1 MSSEKISQRFPG
13 QTLGWGF
20 SLRLSLYFAVV
31 FTIGALGLLF
41 IGYHS
46 IGRAFEAREIGTLEE
61 RLDEY
66 KAWLELGL
74 TNTEPLF
81 EDVSTRDF
89 INTRFYAQLDLS
101 KDDMFLRLQG
111 NSRVRQMLLCS
122 PKCTVLFNKET
133 VEKLPSR
140 TRDAGLFLDGENEDS
155 LWAVASLPLSE
166 EFGGGFLQ
174 AGKSLRTGEAV
185 LDRFRKIFLLGVL
198 PALLVGIVGGTLM
211 TYKSIGPI
219 RVLINTIHDILRT
232 GDLSRRAESPK
243 GGDELTPLVNAFNRL
258 LGRQERLIG
267 SMHTSLDSVAH
278 DLRTPM
284 ARLRATAESALQK
297 GNEEGGK
304 QHVDALS
311 DCLEESDHVLSM
323 LRTLMELSEADA
335 GAMRLRLEELTM
347 DEILK
352 TVVELYEFVAE
363 EKRIHIE
370 IEPSQNDVTLVADR
384 ARLLQLFANLVDN
397 ALKFSPK
404 DSTITVG
411 AHSTRNHVNVWV
423 QDQGAGIDDDDQ
435 SRIWDR
441 LFRGD
446 RSRSTKGVG
455 LGLSFVRAIAEAH
468 GGSTQVQSSPG
479 KGARFIIRLP
489 IDPPPD
495 AGERIDLTKE
505 AEAPETSSTN

>member
-1 MSSEKISQRFPG
+1 MSFEKISHRFPG

-46 IGRAFEAREIGTLEE
+46 LARAFEAREIGTLEE
-61 RLDEY
+61 RLYEY
-66 KAWLELGL
+66 QAWMRLGL
-74 TNTEPLF
+74 NSSEPLLEDALTRDYVNSRF
-81 EDVSTRDF
+81 YTQLDVS
-89 INTRFYAQLDLS
+89 N
-101 KDDMFLRLQG
+101 DDMFLRLQG
-111 NSRVRQMLLCS
+111 NSRVQPMLLW
-122 PKCTVLFNKET
+122 PPNTATFFDQEVVKN
-133 VEKLPSR
+133 LPGG
-140 TRDAGLFLDGENEDS
+140 TRESGLFLGGDHQDD
-155 LWAVASLPLSE
+155 LWAVASLPLSAE
-166 EFGGGFLQ
+166 LGGGFLQ

-185 LDRFRKIFLLGVL
+185 LDRFRQIFLLGVL
-198 PALLVGIVGGTLM
+198 PVLLVGIIGGTFM
-211 TYKSIGPI
+211 TYNSIGPI

-232 GDLSRRAESPK
+232 GDLSRRAKSPK

-258 LGRQERLIG
+258 LGRQERLIE

-284 ARLRATAESALQK
+284 ARLRATAESALENTSDTK
-297 GNEEGGK
+297 EAKHAE
-304 QHVDALS
+304 ALS

-335 GAMRLRLEELTM
+335 GAMRLRLEELSM
-347 DEILK
+347 DEK
-352 TVVELYEFVAE
+352 
-363 EKRIHIE
+363 HIQLA

-404 DSTITVG
+404 GSTVTLG

-423 QDQGAGIDDDDQ
+423 QDEGTGIEEEDQ

-446 RSRSTKGVG
+446 RSRSTRGVG
-455 LGLSFVRAIAEAH
+455 LGLSFVRAISEAH
-468 GGSTQVQSSPG
+468 GGSTQVQSTPG

-495 AGERIDLTKE
+495 AGERIDLTKDE
-505 AEAPETSSTN
+505 

>member
-1 MSSEKISQRFPG
+1 MSSEKISHRFPG

-46 IGRAFEAREIGTLEE
+46 IARAFEAREIGTLEE
-61 RLDEY
+61 RLYEY
-66 KAWLELGL
+66 QAWMRLGL
-74 TNTEPLF
+74 TSSELLLEDALTRDYVNSRFYTQL
-81 EDVSTRDF
+81 DVS
-89 INTRFYAQLDLS
+89 N
-101 KDDMFLRLQG
+101 DDMFLRLQG
-111 NSRVRQMLLCS
+111 NDRVQSMLLCS
-122 PKCTVLFNKET
+122 PKCEAFFDKEM
-133 VEKLPSR
+133 VKKLPGR
-140 TRDAGLFLDGENEDS
+140 TRDAGLFLGGDHKDD
-155 LWAVASLPLSE
+155 LWAVASLPLSDE
-166 EFGGGFLQ
+166 LGGGFLQ

-185 LDRFRKIFLLGVL
+185 LDRFRQIFLLGVL
-198 PALLVGIVGGTLM
+198 PALLVGIIGGTFM
-211 TYKSIGPI
+211 TYNSIGPI

-232 GDLSRRAESPK
+232 GDLSRRAKSPK

-258 LGRQERLIG
+258 LGRQELLIE

-284 ARLRATAESALQK
+284 ARLRATAESALENTSDTK
-297 GNEEGGK
+297 ETKHAE
-304 QHVDALS
+304 ALS

-323 LRTLMELSEADA
+323 LRTLMELSEAEA
-335 GAMRLRLEELTM
+335 GAMRLRLEELSM

-363 EKRIHIE
+363 EKQIQLA

-404 DSTITVG
+404 DSTVTLG

-423 QDQGAGIDDDDQ
+423 QDQGTGIEEEDQ

-446 RSRSTKGVG
+446 RSRSTRGVG
-455 LGLSFVRAIAEAH
+455 LGLSFVRAISEAH
-468 GGSTQVQSSPG
+468 GGSTQVQSTPG

-495 AGERIDLTKE
+495 AGERIDLTKYE
-505 AEAPETSSTN
+505 EPITEK